1 MKEKSFIPKLCS
13 VALVFILSH
22 SVSHAM
28 PGMHGSGDGNG
39 AVTESPRVTEDMGEP
54 INSPGAELEITYSAD
69 GKTAIFVSTREGSI
83 ESPGNPYNFDIW
95 MSHYEN
101 DTWQPPIHLGPEIDP
116 ATGPNIN
123 TSAWELEPSFSD
135 DGNVIYFT
143 RYEPGNMLSGD
154 LYVVQKVDGV
164 WQSAKN
170 WNDVPELPN
179 INTPTGEEHCP
190 IIASDS
196 LIYYSYHQPGVT
208 QDSDIWKVEKKDGVW
223 QEPESLGPKIN
234 SPYRDHMHWTGL
246 SKDGKSLIIT
256 SMRPDLGSRGGHD
269 EWIAH
274 QDDNGE
280 WQEPINLGDAINTG
294 GEDMCWTF
302 TPDGKKFTG
311 SWGPHGTYDMDIR
324 WVNKDDVPLLRD
336 FEPIGPPPNLLINSK
351 TKPVTDKSMQQ

>member
-1 MKEKSFIPKLCS
+1 MKIKHVISTLSAVP
-13 VALVFILSH
+13 LVLMLS
-22 SVSHAM
+22 STISHGM
-28 PGMHGSGDGNG
+28 PGMHGSSSGSADE
-39 AVTESPRVTEDMGEP
+39 APRVSEDMGKP
-54 INSPGAELEITYSAD
+54 INSSGAEMEITYSAD
-69 GKTAIFVSTREGSI
+69 GKTAIFVSTRAGSI

-95 MSHYEN
+95 MSHN
-101 DTWQPPIHLGPEIDP
+101 VDGVWQPPVHLGPDIDP

-154 LYVVQKVDGV
+154 LYVVQKIDGV
-164 WQSAKN
+164 WQSARN

-196 LIYYSYHQPGVT
+196 LIYFSYNQPGVT

-223 QEPESLGPKIN
+223 QEPVSLGPKIN
-234 SPYRDHMHWTGL
+234 SPHRDHMHWTGL

-256 SMRPDLGSRGGHD
+256 STRPDLDSRGGHD
-269 EWIAH
+269 EWISH
-274 QDDNGE
+274 QNENGE
-280 WQEPINLGDAINTG
+280 WQEPLNLGDAINTG

-324 WVNKDDVPLLRD
+324 WVNKDDVPLLKN
-336 FEPIGPPPNLLINSK
+336 FEPIGPPPNLL
-351 TKPVTDKSMQQ
+351 KSSYRQ

>member
-1 MKEKSFIPKLCS
+1 MKEKFLIPKFFFVLF
-13 VALVFILSH
+13 VLALAYGVTY
-22 SVSHAM
+22 AM
-28 PGMHGSGDGNG
+28 GSGGKG
-39 AVTESPRVTEDMGEP
+39 ATEIPQVSMSMGEP

-95 MSHYEN
+95 MSHN
-101 DTWQPPIHLGPEIDP
+101 VDGAWQPPIHLGPSIDS
-116 ATGPNIN
+116 AVGPSIN

-135 DGNVIYFT
+135 DGNIIYFT
-143 RYEPGNMLSGD
+143 RYEPGNLLSGD
-154 LYVVQKVDGV
+154 LYVVQKIDGV
-164 WQSAKN
+164 WQSARN

-196 LIYYSYHQPGVT
+196 LIYFSYHQPGVT

-223 QEPESLGPKIN
+223 QKPESLGPKIN

-269 EWIAH
+269 EWISYKNA
-274 QDDNGE
+274 DGD
-280 WQEPINLGDAINTG
+280 WQEPLNLGDAINTA

-311 SWGPHGTYDMDIR
+311 SWGLPGTYHSDIR
-324 WVNKDDVPLLRD
+324 WVNKDDVPLLKD

-351 TKPVTDKSMQQ
+351 AKTDTGKSLQP

>member
-1 MKEKSFIPKLCS
+1 MNERMFMLKLS
-13 VALVFILSH
+13 AVALAIILTH
-22 SVSHAM
+22 NVSHAM
-28 PGMHGSGDGNG
+28 PGMHGSDDG
-39 AVTESPRVTEDMGEP
+39 ATTEAPRVTESMGAP

-95 MSHYEN
+95 MSRREN
-101 DTWQPPIHLGPEIDP
+101 GAWQPPVHLGPDIDP
-116 ATGPNIN
+116 TVGPNIN

-143 RYEPGNMLSGD
+143 RYEPGNILSGD

-164 WQSAKN
+164 WQPAKN

-179 INTPTGEEHCP
+179 INTPSGEEHCP

-196 LIYYSYHQPGVT
+196 LIYFNYNQPGVT

-223 QEPESLGPKIN
+223 QSPVSLGSKIN
-234 SPYRDHMHWTGL
+234 SPQRDHMHWTGL
-246 SKDGKSLIIT
+246 SKDGKSLVIT
-256 SMRPDLGSRGGHD
+256 SMRTDLDSRGGHD
-269 EWIAH
+269 MWISH
-274 QDDNGE
+274 QDKNGE
-280 WQEPINLGDAINTG
+280 WQEPVNLGDTINTG

-324 WVNKDDVPLLRD
+324 WISKDDVPLLRD
-336 FEPIGPPPNLLINSK
+336 FEPIGPPPNLLTGSK
-351 TKPVTDKSMQQ
+351 ANPVTD